1 MQGPQQEEMLDGDA
15 RLFVKFYM
23 GNRENVLKSAEAGH
37 PVFDDVPFVRIIV
50 PGDKNTVI
58 DTPVRD
64 EHKARFPQVWE
75 RFQQSNGNGESLSGM
90 PIREWSAV
98 TRGQCEELAYL
109 NIHTVEQLSA
119 VSDSNGA
126 KIMNFHELRRK
137 ALAYLEQAKDSA
149 FTQKVI
155 AENGKMQEQI
165 AFLTQQIKEQGEQF
179 KRLQEQFSGEQ
190 HGSGGSTNRRR

>member
-1 MQGPQQEEMLDGDA
+1 MQNMEQEEILESDA

-23 GNRENVLKSAEAGH
+23 GNRENPIKSAEAGH
-37 PVFDDVPFVRIIV
+37 PVFDDVPFVRVIV

-58 DTPVRD
+58 DTPVRE
-64 EHKARFPQVWE
+64 EHKQRFPQVWE
-75 RFQQSNGNGESLSGM
+75 RFQKSNGDGESLSGM
-90 PIREWSAV
+90 PIREWPAV

-109 NIHTVEQLSA
+109 NILTVEQLAA
-119 VSDSNGA
+119 VSDGNGA
-126 KIMNFHELRRK
+126 KIMNFNALKRK

-165 AFLTQQIKEQGEQF
+165 TFLTQQIKEQNEKF
-179 KRLQEQFSGEQ
+179 KQLQEQISGEQ
-190 HGSGGSTNRRR
+190 HRPVDSPNRRK